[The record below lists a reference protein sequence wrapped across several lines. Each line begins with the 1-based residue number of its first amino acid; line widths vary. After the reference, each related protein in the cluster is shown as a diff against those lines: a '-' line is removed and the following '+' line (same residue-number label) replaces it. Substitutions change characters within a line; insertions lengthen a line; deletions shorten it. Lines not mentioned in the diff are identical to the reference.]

1 MFREIRKYDM
11 CLNPKKYTFGVEG
24 KKFLSFMIT
33 YHGIEANADKCTI
46 VLEMHNPTNVREV

>member
-1 MFREIRKYDM
+1 MFREIRKYNM
-11 CLNPKKYTFGVEG
+11 RLNTKKYTFGVEG

-33 YHGIEANADKCTI
+33 YHGIEANADKCKI

>member
-1 MFREIRKYDM
+1 MR
-11 CLNPKKYTFGVEG
+11 LNTKKYTFGVEG